1 MQRDHPRWLHIVCCS
16 LLLPAVTSTRN
27 QDPPTKALPTRV
39 IRDILVFMDA
49 PLPHTGQVRP
59 PEDDKEW
66 RQRSLHWLQISASRR
81 PKDKRIRRQ
90 PRRDPL
96 ILAGHGVS
104 LRVEA
109 GTLLV
114 RNGFTHYPQKQ
125 ETYRFFK
132 ADADLPPRIIM
143 LDGSGSITF
152 DVLTWLNQQKVAL
165 VKVDWTGNA
174 VTVASGESFAA
185 NRDRVAWQAETR
197 SDRRKRMEFCNALI
211 ARKIEGCI
219 QTLEESL
226 RRSHAWD
233 RAMKRAKDD
242 LARLANDPPETVNEL
257 RLLEARS
264 AVAYFRAWYSTSLLW
279 RASAR
284 HPIPDE
290 WRTVGPRFTRVYAA
304 GSRNASHPVNA
315 ILNYAYAVL
324 QSQVQIRLVAE
335 GYDPMLGI
343 MHSDR
348 DDAPAFVFDMMEPER
363 PKVDRAMLGFL
374 KSVALH
380 PADFTIRE
388 DGVVRLNPELARWVA
403 RMAV

>member
-1 MQRDHPRWLHIVCCS
+1 MIDIV
-16 LLLPAVTSTRN
+16 A
-27 QDPPTKALPTRV
+27 
-39 IRDILVFMDA
+39 
-49 PLPHTGQVRP
+49 G
-59 PEDDKEW
+59 DDSEW
-66 RQRSLHWLQISASRR
+66 ADRSRHWSHQPSRS
-81 PKDKRIRRQ
+81 KDKRFRRQ
-90 PRRDPL
+90 PSRDPL

-104 LRVEA
+104 LQLEA

-132 ADADLPPRIIM
+132 SDADLPPRIIM

-152 DVLTWLNQQKVAL
+152 DVLTWLNAQKVPL

-174 VTVASGESFAA
+174 ITVISGDSFAA
-185 NRDRVAWQAETR
+185 NRERVAWQTETR

-219 QTLEESL
+219 QTLDESL
-226 RRSHAWD
+226 RHSHAWD

-242 LARLANDPPETVNEL
+242 LARLAKAPPETVNEL

-264 AVAYFRAWYSTSLLW
+264 AVAYFRAWYATSLLW
-279 RASAR
+279 RTSAR
-284 HPIPDE
+284 RPIPDE
-290 WRTVGPRFTRVYAA
+290 WRTVGPRFTRVYAT

-335 GYDPMLGI
+335 GFDPMLGI
-343 MHSDR
+343 MHADR
-348 DDAPAFVFDMMEPER
+348 DDAAAFVFDIMEPDR
-363 PKVDRAMLGFL
+363 PKVDRAVLAFL
-374 KSVALH
+374 KSEALH

-388 DGVVRLNPELARWVA
+388 DGVVRLNPELARRVA
-403 RMAV
+403 GLIAFHPISGNEAS